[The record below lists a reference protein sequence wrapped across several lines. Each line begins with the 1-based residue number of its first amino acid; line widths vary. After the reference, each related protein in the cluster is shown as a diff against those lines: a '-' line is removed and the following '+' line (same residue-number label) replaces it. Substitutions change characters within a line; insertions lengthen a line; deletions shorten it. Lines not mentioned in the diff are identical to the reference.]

1 MASYAI
7 IPAAGESRR
16 MGEPKLMLP
25 WGQGTII
32 DAVLQAWSASRVD
45 QLVVIVR
52 ADNRPLQKLCLK
64 HNVEVVIPEKPPE
77 DMKRSVLYGLD
88 YISRFHQPLEA
99 DKLLVAPADMPE
111 LSAALIDLLLDA
123 HDPTDPRL
131 LAPRVDA
138 RRGHPLLVPW
148 GLSAEMRRLEED
160 EGINKLWERLPSAL
174 VDSDQPGALLD
185 VDTPEQYQQYQQ
197 YRQSDGKNSS

>member
-64 HNVEVVIPEKPPE
+64 HNVEVVTVDGTP
-77 DMKRSVLYGLD
+77 VQG
-88 YISRFHQPLEA
+88 ISSQ
-99 DKLLVAPADMPE
+99 LVCGVA
-111 LSAALIDLLLDA
+111 
-123 HDPTDPRL
+123 
-131 LAPRVDA
+131 
-138 RRGHPLLVPW
+138 
-148 GLSAEMRRLEED
+148 
-160 EGINKLWERLPSAL
+160 
-174 VDSDQPGALLD
+174 
-185 VDTPEQYQQYQQ
+185 
-197 YRQSDGKNSS
+197 